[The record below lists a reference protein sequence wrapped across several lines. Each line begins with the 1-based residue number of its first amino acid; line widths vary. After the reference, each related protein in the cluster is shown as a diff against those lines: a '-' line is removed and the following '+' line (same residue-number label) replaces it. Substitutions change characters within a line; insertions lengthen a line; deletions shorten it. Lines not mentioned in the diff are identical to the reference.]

1 MADTSD
7 LEGLLRNLQV
17 EQIDTYLFIGKSPS
31 LPKRVFGGQV
41 MAQALNAA
49 IRTVEQDDRMP
60 HSMHAYFLRPGDP
73 SRKIVYEVDPIRDGR
88 SFTTRRVVAKQNGR
102 AIFNTSI
109 SFQIAEDG
117 PSHQFDMPAVPDPDS
132 LESDH
137 VYWERL
143 ARETGELNM
152 VRSHAIDRR
161 SVNRRDMMNPA
172 EDMRAPENQVWF
184 KAADTLPDDPQLHL
198 TLLAYMSDMTLIGVA
213 LHPHP
218 YSTRLPN
225 MQFASL
231 DHAIWFHQPLRAD
244 EWLLYQ
250 QDSPAAMSARGFCRG
265 TFYTQD
271 GRLVAS
277 TTQEALIRPV

>member
-17 EQIDTYLFIGKSPS
+17 EEIDTCLFVGKSPR

-41 MAQALNAA
+41 LAQALNAA
-49 IRTVEQDDRMP
+49 VRTVEQDDRHP

-109 SFQIAEDG
+109 SFQVAEEG
-117 PSHQFDMPAVPDPDS
+117 PAHQLDMPDAPDPES

-137 VYWERL
+137 EYWERL
-143 ARETGELNM
+143 AKETGELNM

-172 EDMRAPENQVWF
+172 EDTRAPENQVWF
-184 KAADTLPDDPQLHL
+184 KAAGDLPDDPQLHQ

-218 YSTRLPN
+218 YSTRMPN

-250 QDSPAAMSARGFCRG
+250 QDSPAAMAARGFCRG
-265 TFYTQD
+265 SFYTRD

>member
-1 MADTSD
+1 MSDTSD

-17 EQIDTYLFIGKSPS
+17 EEIDTCLFVGKSPS

-41 MAQALNAA
+41 LAQAMNAA
-49 IRTVEQDDRMP
+49 VRTVAEEDRMP

-102 AIFNTSI
+102 AIFSTSI
-109 SFQIAEDG
+109 SFQVTEDG
-117 PSHQFDMPAVPDPDS
+117 PAHQFDMPAAPDPES
-132 LESDH
+132 VESDH
-137 VYWERL
+137 AYWERI
-143 ARETGELNM
+143 AKETGDLNM

-161 SVNRRDMMNPA
+161 SVNRRDMMDPA
-172 EDMRAPENQVWF
+172 SDIREPVNQVWF
-184 KAADTLPDDPQLHL
+184 KAAGELPDDPQLHQ

-218 YSTRLPN
+218 YSTRMPN

-250 QDSPAAMSARGFCRG
+250 QDSPAAMAARGFCRG
-265 TFYTQD
+265 SFYTRD

>member
-1 MADTSD
+1 MSDTSD

-17 EQIDTYLFIGKSPS
+17 EEIDTCLFIGKSPS

-41 MAQALNAA
+41 LAQAMNAA
-49 IRTVEQDDRMP
+49 VRTVAEADRMP

-73 SRKIVYEVDPIRDGR
+73 GRKIVYEVDPIRNGR

-102 AIFNTSI
+102 AIFSTSI
-109 SFQIAEDG
+109 SFQVAENG
-117 PSHQFDMPAVPDPDS
+117 PAHQFDMPAAPDPES

-143 ARETGELNM
+143 AKETGDNNM

-172 EDMRAPENQVWF
+172 EDIRTPENQVWF
-184 KAADTLPDDPQLHL
+184 KAAGELPDDPRLHQ

-213 LHPHP
+213 LNPHP
-218 YSTRLPN
+218 YSTRMPN

-231 DHAIWFHQPLRAD
+231 DHAIWFHQPLRVD

-250 QDSPAAMSARGFCRG
+250 QDSPAAMAARGFCRG

-277 TTQEALIRPV
+277 TTQEALIRPI

>member
-1 MADTSD
+1 MSDTSD

-17 EQIDTYLFIGKSPS
+17 EEIDTCLFVGKSPS

-41 MAQALNAA
+41 LAQAMNAA
-49 IRTVEQDDRMP
+49 VRTVAETNRVP

-102 AIFNTSI
+102 AIFSTSI
-109 SFQIAEDG
+109 SFQVAEDG
-117 PSHQFDMPAVPDPDS
+117 PAHQFDMPDAPDPES

-143 ARETGELNM
+143 EKETGDTNM

-172 EDMRAPENQVWF
+172 DDIRAPENQVWF
-184 KAADTLPDDPQLHL
+184 KAAAKLPDDPQLHQ

-218 YSTRLPN
+218 YSTRMPN

-250 QDSPAAMSARGFCRG
+250 QDSPAAMAARGFCRG
-265 TFYTQD
+265 TFYTRD

>member
-17 EQIDTYLFIGKSPS
+17 EEIDTCLFVGKSPR

-41 MAQALNAA
+41 LAQALNAA
-49 IRTVEQDDRMP
+49 VRTVEQDDRHP

-109 SFQIAEDG
+109 SFQVTEEG
-117 PSHQFDMPAVPDPDS
+117 PAHQFDMPEAPDPES

-137 VYWERL
+137 DYWERL
-143 ARETGELNM
+143 AKETGELNM

-172 EDMRAPENQVWF
+172 QDIRAPENQVWF
-184 KAADTLPDDPQLHL
+184 KAAGSLPEDPQLHQ

-218 YSTRLPN
+218 YSTRMPD

-244 EWLLYQ
+244 EWLLYH
-250 QDSPAAMSARGFCRG
+250 QDSPAAMAARGFCRG
-265 TFYTQD
+265 SFYTRD